1 MAEAQIVQHLSQ
13 TMTLVLMLSLPVIGA
28 TAITG
33 LVVGLLQAITQI
45 QDQTVSFA
53 IRLVAAIGAIM
64 VSARWIGGELLAFTD
79 LMLGTATIPP

>member
-1 MAEAQIVQHLSQ
+1 MADAQIVQHLSQ
-13 TMTLVLMLSLPVIGA
+13 AMTLVLMLSLPVIGA

-53 IRLVAAIGAIM
+53 IRLIAAIGAIM
-64 VSARWIGGELLAFTD
+64 VSARWIGGELLAFAD
-79 LMLGTATIPP
+79 IMLGTATMPP